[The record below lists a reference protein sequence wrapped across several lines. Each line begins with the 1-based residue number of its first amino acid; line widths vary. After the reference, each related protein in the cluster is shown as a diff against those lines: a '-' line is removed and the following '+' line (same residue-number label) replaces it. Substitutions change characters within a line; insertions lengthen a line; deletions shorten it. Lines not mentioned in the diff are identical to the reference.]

1 MIDSWP
7 TITDEAIEKKALDFL
22 VQYFDEMAS
31 GMMVPIPVEVIAEHY
46 LGYDI
51 EITNDG
57 LFQDPDFL
65 GGIDFDR
72 NTLMINASIE
82 SHEGRYA
89 FTIAHEIGHHLLHR
103 EHFLSANETFSG
115 KPLCRE
121 QGEKPEIECQA
132 DRFAAALLM
141 PQHIV
146 KETFEALEDKPEPK
160 GAGALK
166 GLASKVILAGGFTN
180 VSVSAM
186 ANRLIDVKLVP
197 SSLRYQTGTKRDFYS
212 YNPLNIFA
220 FRSFFRKI
228 SGLIS
233 R

>member
-1 MIDSWP
+1 MSDSWLK
-7 TITDEAIEKKALDFL
+7 ITDEAIEKKALDFL

-31 GMMVPIPVEVIAEHY
+31 GMMVPISVEVIAEHY

-82 SHEGRYA
+82 SHEGLYA

-103 EHFLSANETFSG
+103 KHFLSANETFLG

-121 QGEKPEIECQA
+121 QGEKPGIECQA

-146 KETFEALEDKPEPK
+146 RETFEALEDKPEPK

-186 ANRLIDVKLVP
+186 ANRLIDLKLVP
-197 SSLRYQTGTKRDFYS
+197 SSLRYQTGTKRDFVS

-220 FRSFFRKI
+220 FKSFFRKI
-228 SGLIS
+228 FDLIS